1 MVMAKK
7 NTKNQ
12 TGTTSPITAW
22 INQHKNSIHFSSQ
35 RLWLNPLST
44 WITLAVIALA
54 LALPTGLYILLKN
67 LETVAGGDQEIPTI
81 SLFLKHSIT
90 EQQAVDRAE
99 LLSEMPEISEA
110 SIVTKDQAVE
120 QFKNI
125 QGFTE
130 ILETLDGNPLPH
142 VIIVT
147 PRMNILANLQM
158 DIKTFAKYLKKFP
171 EIDNVQVDLE
181 WVQRLQAI
189 IRIAER
195 VTLVISILLGITVL
209 LVVGNTIR
217 LNIASRKDEIEI
229 TQLMGATNQYIRRP
243 FLYEGIWYG
252 FFGGIFSL
260 LIVHFSLLFLVS
272 PVHELAQL
280 YDSEFVISGVG
291 FVIVLKI
298 LAASSLLGLVGAWI
312 AVGRHLRQNARLE
325 T

>member
-158 DIKTFAKYLKKFP
+158 DIKTFAKYLKKFT
-171 EIDNVQVDLE
+171 EIDNVQVDL
-181 WVQRLQAI
+181 
-189 IRIAER
+189 
-195 VTLVISILLGITVL
+195 
-209 LVVGNTIR
+209 
-217 LNIASRKDEIEI
+217 
-229 TQLMGATNQYIRRP
+229 
-243 FLYEGIWYG
+243 
-252 FFGGIFSL
+252 
-260 LIVHFSLLFLVS
+260 
-272 PVHELAQL
+272 
-280 YDSEFVISGVG
+280 
-291 FVIVLKI
+291 
-298 LAASSLLGLVGAWI
+298 
-312 AVGRHLRQNARLE
+312 
-325 T
+325 

>member
-1 MVMAKK
+1 MAKK

-12 TGTTSPITAW
+12 AGTTSPFAAW

-67 LETVAGGDQEIPTI
+67 LETVAGSDQEIPTI

-90 EQQAVDRAE
+90 EQQAIDRAE

-110 SIVTKDQAVE
+110 NVVTKDQAVE
-120 QFKNI
+120 QFQNI
-125 QGFTE
+125 QGFKE

-147 PRMNILANLQM
+147 PKMNVLANLEM
-158 DIKTFAKYLKKFP
+158 DMKTFADHLKKFP
-171 EIDNVQVDLE
+171 EVDNVQVDLE

-243 FLYEGIWYG
+243 FLYEGVWYG

-298 LAASSLLGLVGAWI
+298 LAASSLLGLIGAWI
-312 AVGRHLRQNARLE
+312 AVGRHLRQNAQLSN
-325 T
+325 

>member
-1 MVMAKK
+1 M
-7 NTKNQ
+7 
-12 TGTTSPITAW
+12 
-22 INQHKNSIHFSSQ
+22 
-35 RLWLNPLST
+35 
-44 WITLAVIALA
+44 
-54 LALPTGLYILLKN
+54 
-67 LETVAGGDQEIPTI
+67 
-81 SLFLKHSIT
+81 
-90 EQQAVDRAE
+90 
-99 LLSEMPEISEA
+99 
-110 SIVTKDQAVE
+110 
-120 QFKNI
+120 
-125 QGFTE
+125 
-130 ILETLDGNPLPH
+130 
-142 VIIVT
+142 
-147 PRMNILANLQM
+147 
-158 DIKTFAKYLKKFP
+158 
-171 EIDNVQVDLE
+171 
-181 WVQRLQAI
+181 
-189 IRIAER
+189 
-195 VTLVISILLGITVL
+195 L